1 MNENKQSRKGKEE
14 TNSMIYRGSTS
25 IAYVL
30 YLGLTCL
37 EFSQVT
43 NLELFTFQ
51 GQGITFTLPI
61 F

>member
-1 MNENKQSRKGKEE
+1 MKINNQGKGKEAN
-14 TNSMIYRGSTS
+14 TKIYRGSAP

-37 EFSQVT
+37 GFPQFT

>member
-1 MNENKQSRKGKEE
+1 MKINNQGKGKEE
-14 TNSMIYRGSTS
+14 TNSMIYRGSAS

-37 EFSQVT
+37 GFPQFT

>member
-1 MNENKQSRKGKEE
+1 MKINNQGKGKEKA
-14 TNSMIYRGSTS
+14 NSKIYRGSAS

-37 EFSQVT
+37 EFPQFT